1 MQIAASIEPR
11 SGFSGI
17 PLAFGQ
23 VIYRVNEN
31 SLKQVYIIGIS
42 HRSAETGQNGSNTV
56 KTQAD
61 IFRIGE
67 WLSHNRELQ
76 LLLPEGYFTAK
87 VNYCP
92 PTVLGLPAGLLDN
105 SLLEKKLADESR
117 FVNAEMLLKEN
128 CQIHVS
134 QVEDRDLY
142 DTVYSSLLSLQST
155 DTSQSPQERLSR
167 LQYLQELRAAV
178 LLQKISEIIDRELN
192 SGEIKNRS
200 AMFTIGLNH
209 IQDFV
214 RYFQSNKIQIETP
227 PSAPRQLANS
237 QSEVNFLKT
246 GYGVTII
253 IPRTLADDQKLLQ
266 LTNLDQILLASDNRG
281 VN

>member
-227 PSAPRQLANS
+227 PSAPRQLANV
-237 QSEVNFLKT
+237 QSEVNLLKT